1 MKPNYAVVAERI
13 VSDTRVIEVDTSR
26 ASYQG
31 VPWRTMGDYG
41 KRKFENLLVLEKRQK
56 VHVIYV

>member
-1 MKPNYAVVAERI
+1 MKPDYAVVAERI

-31 VPWRTMGDYG
+31 VQWRTMGDYG